1 MERAHVGLT
10 YVVYM
15 CVCEVSL
22 GGEHRKVYPCNE
34 VDQTLEDSLILGL
47 ELRS

>member
-15 CVCEVSL
+15 CVGEVSL
-22 GGEHRKVYPCNE
+22 GGEQRKVYPCNE